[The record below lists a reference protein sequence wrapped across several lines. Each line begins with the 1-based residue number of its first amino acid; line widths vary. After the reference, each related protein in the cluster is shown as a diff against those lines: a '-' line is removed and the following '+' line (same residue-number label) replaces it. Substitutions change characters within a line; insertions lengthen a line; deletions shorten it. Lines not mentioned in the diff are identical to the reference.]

1 MQGFYSRIL
10 KHFKRDAS
18 ELKLYE
24 YVIRRL
30 ILMIFVLLGASL
42 IIFYLARGFPTGI
55 DPVAPYIHGKMTA
68 EQIEEV
74 RKIHGFDQPL
84 HIQYFYWLRD
94 FLQGDWG
101 TTGAWAN
108 SRPANEVFFS
118 HFPYT
123 VELSV
128 AAIILTVAIGL
139 PLGMISALKN
149 NKLPD
154 HISRI
159 IALTGYSTPSYWFG
173 FILQL
178 VFFYYFYLWGLPNL
192 PSSGASGM
200 EGAVSRITGMPVL
213 DGILAGNLG
222 YTLDAL
228 AHLILPAFSLAF
240 ISLGFLARIVR
251 ASMLEVLRQDYITLA
266 RSKGLKER
274 VVIYRHA
281 LKNALIPAVTLTGI
295 FFAMLLG
302 GAMITEYVFAWPG
315 VGQLSLRAVFQGDS
329 NFLLVYTLVIA
340 AIVVIA
346 NLLVDVIYVF
356 LDPRIKY

>member
-1 MQGFYSRIL
+1 
-10 KHFKRDAS
+10 
-18 ELKLYE
+18 
-24 YVIRRL
+24 
-30 ILMIFVLLGASL
+30 MIFVLLGASI

-55 DPVAPYIHGKMTA
+55 DPVTPYIHSRMTA

-101 TTGAWAN
+101 ITGTWAN
-108 SRPANEVFFS
+108 SRPANVVFFS

-139 PLGMISALKN
+139 PLGIISALKN

-154 HISRI
+154 HVSRI
-159 IALTGYSTPSYWFG
+159 IALTGYSTPAYWFG
-173 FILQL
+173 FLLQL
-178 VFFYYFYLWGLPNL
+178 VFFYYFSLWGLPYL

-200 EGAVSRITGMPVL
+200 EGTVSRVTGMPVL
-213 DGILAGNLG
+213 DGIFAGNLQ

-274 VVIYRHA
+274 VVMYRHA
-281 LKNALIPAVTLTGI
+281 LKNALIPAVTLTGM

-302 GAMITEYVFAWPG
+302 GAMITEYVFNWPG

-340 AIVVIA
+340 AIIVIS
-346 NLLVDVIYVF
+346 NLVVDVIYVF

>member
-1 MQGFYSRIL
+1 L
-10 KHFKRDAS
+10 KI
-18 ELKLYE
+18 YE
-24 YVIRRL
+24 YIIRRL

-42 IIFYLARGFPTGI
+42 IIFYLARGFPSGI
-55 DPVAPYIHGKMTA
+55 DPVTPYIHSKMTA
-68 EQIEEV
+68 EQIEMV
-74 RKIHGFDQPL
+74 RRVHGFDQPL
-84 HIQYFYWLRD
+84 HIQFFYWLRD
-94 FLQGDWG
+94 ILQGDWG
-101 TTGAWAN
+101 ITGTWAN
-108 SRPANEVFFS
+108 SRPANIVFSS
-118 HFPYT
+118 HFSYT

-139 PLGMISALKN
+139 PLGIISALKN

-154 HISRI
+154 HLSRI
-159 IALTGYSTPSYWFG
+159 TALTGYSTPAYWFG

-178 VFFYYFYLWGLPNL
+178 VFFYYFSLWGLPHL

-200 EGAVSRITGMPVL
+200 EGAVSRVTGMPVL
-213 DGILAGNLG
+213 DGILAGNLE

-228 AHLILPAFSLAF
+228 AHLILPAFSLSF
-240 ISLGFLARIVR
+240 ISMGFLARIIR

-281 LKNALIPAVTLTGI
+281 LKNALIPAVTLTGM

-329 NFLLVYTLVIA
+329 NFLLVYTLVTA
-340 AIVVIA
+340 AIIVVA
-346 NLLVDVIYVF
+346 NLVVDVIYVF

>member
-1 MQGFYSRIL
+1 MKVF
-10 KHFKRDAS
+10 
-18 ELKLYE
+18 
-24 YVIRRL
+24 
-30 ILMIFVLLGASL
+30 LGA
-42 IIFYLARGFPTGI
+42 FP
-55 DPVAPYIHGKMTA
+55 
-68 EQIEEV
+68 
-74 RKIHGFDQPL
+74 L
-84 HIQYFYWLRD
+84 
-94 FLQGDWG
+94 
-101 TTGAWAN
+101 
-108 SRPANEVFFS
+108 
-118 HFPYT
+118 T
-123 VELSV
+123 VQLSS
-128 AAIILTVAIGL
+128 AAIILTVAIGI
-139 PLGMISALKN
+139 PLGIISAIKN

-173 FILQL
+173 FMLQL
-178 VFFYYFYLWGLPNL
+178 VFFYYFLIWGLPHL

-200 EGAVSRITGMPVL
+200 EGAVPWVTGMPVL
-213 DGILAGNLG
+213 DGLIAGNLE

-281 LKNALIPAVTLTGI
+281 MKNALIPAVTLTGI

-302 GAMITEYVFAWPG
+302 GAMITEYVFNWPG
-315 VGQLSLRAVFQGDS
+315 VGRLSLLAVFQSDS
-329 NFLLVYTLVIA
+329 NFLLVYTLALAV
-340 AIVVIA
+340 IVVVA
-346 NLLVDVIYVF
+346 NLIVDIVYVF

>member
-1 MQGFYSRIL
+1 
-10 KHFKRDAS
+10 
-18 ELKLYE
+18 
-24 YVIRRL
+24 
-30 ILMIFVLLGASL
+30 
-42 IIFYLARGFPTGI
+42 
-55 DPVAPYIHGKMTA
+55 MTSA
-68 EQIEEV
+68 QIEEV
-74 RKIHGFDQPL
+74 RRIHGFDQPL
-84 HIQYFYWLRD
+84 HIQFFFWLRD
-94 FLQGDWG
+94 VLNGDWG
-101 TTGAWAN
+101 STGIWAQG
-108 SRPANEVFFS
+108 RPANSVFFS

-123 VELSV
+123 AQLSI
-128 AAIILTVAIGL
+128 AAIILTVIIGL
-139 PLGMISALKN
+139 PLGIISAVKN
-149 NKLPD
+149 NKIPD

-178 VFFYYFYLWGLPNL
+178 VFFYYFFLWGLPTL

-200 EGAVSRITGMPVL
+200 EGLVPRVTGMPVV
-213 DGILAGNLG
+213 DGLIAGNLQ
-222 YTLDAL
+222 YTIDAL
-228 AHLILPAFSLAF
+228 SHLILPAFSLAF

-281 LKNALIPAVTLTGI
+281 LKNALIPAVTLTGM
-295 FFAMLLG
+295 FFASLLG

-340 AIVVIA
+340 AVIVLA
-346 NLLVDVIYVF
+346 NLIVDVAYVF